1 MEVADSFVAPSSP
14 AETWEF
20 FWDLSRVGKCL
31 PGCEEITRLSDTS
44 YRLRMTQ
51 RVGPFKV
58 AMDVNMNVDEVE
70 EGRRIAA
77 SGEGKDRMGNRLQIK
92 RLAAELSEAPAGGD
106 AGRLRDRVQPVR
118 QAGVHGQRRDQA
130 QGRRDPRGI
139 HRQHRAGAGRLISP
153 HVDAPGFQHRPGL
166 TPGRCRRGGNCGLQF

>member
-70 EGRRIAA
+70 EGRRIVA

-92 RLAAELSEAPAGGD
+92 RLAAELSEAPAGGTQV
-106 AGRLRDRVQPVR
+106 AYMIEFNLYGKLASMGNAAIKRKVEETRAEFTANIA
-118 QAGVHGQRRDQA
+118 QA
-130 QGRRDPRGI
+130 
-139 HRQHRAGAGRLISP
+139 L
-153 HVDAPGFQHRPGL
+153 
-166 TPGRCRRGGNCGLQF
+166 GG